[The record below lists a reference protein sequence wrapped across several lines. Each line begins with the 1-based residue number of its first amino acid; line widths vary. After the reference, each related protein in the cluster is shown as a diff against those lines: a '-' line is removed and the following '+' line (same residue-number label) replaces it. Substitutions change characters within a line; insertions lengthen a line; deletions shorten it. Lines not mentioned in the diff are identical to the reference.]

1 MNIGY
6 DAKRIFHNTTGL
18 GNYSRDLVRILSA
31 YYPDNKYLLYN
42 PKPSKLNRLKV
53 DGEILIEKLPCDF
66 MCQTFSGVWRSR
78 GMVKDLKKDQVAIY
92 HGLTGELPYGIHKT
106 NIKTVLTVHD
116 LIYVRYPKLYKA
128 IDRKIYVKKAKYA
141 AEKAD
146 VVVAISAQTKR
157 DIVDFLK
164 IDPEKIKVIYQ
175 GCHSAFKEEP
185 KVAVQQALVE
195 KYDLPVSFILNVGSV
210 IERKNLM
217 TLVKAV
223 EQTGDHLVVV
233 GSGDEYHEKIQAYIA
248 EKQLG
253 KQIRF
258 LTKLSM
264 EEIAMLYQLAEIFV
278 YPSIFEGFG
287 IPIIEAMY
295 SKTPVITSSGSCF
308 PEAGG
313 PNSFYLRNPHDV
325 NELVETIKEIRDK
338 PVDTQIRIEQS
349 YAYVQRFNDEVIAGQ
364 MMDLYKELMD
374 V

>member
-31 YYPDNKYLLYN
+31 YYPENKYLLYN
-42 PKPSKLNRLKV
+42 PKPSQLNRLEV

-66 MCQTFSGVWRSR
+66 MCQTFSGAWRSR
-78 GMVKDLKKDQVAIY
+78 GMVKDLKKDEVAIY

-106 NIKTVLTVHD
+106 KIKTVLTIHD

-128 IDRKIYVKKAKYA
+128 IDRKIYFKKAKYA

-164 IDPEKIKVIYQ
+164 IDPEKIKVVYQ
-175 GCHSAFKEEP
+175 GCHHAFKEAPNE
-185 KVAVQQALVE
+185 AAQQAFIK
-195 KYDLPVSFILNVGSV
+195 KYDLPDKFILNVGSV
-210 IERKNLM
+210 IERKNLL
-217 TLVKAV
+217 TLVKAI
-223 EQTGDHLVVV
+223 EHTGDHLIVV
-233 GSGDEYHEKIQAYIA
+233 GSGDDYHEKVNAYIE
-248 EKQLG
+248 EKQLS
-253 KQIRF
+253 KQVQF
-258 LTKLSM
+258 LTRLSM

-287 IPIIEAMY
+287 IPIIESMY

-325 NELVETIKEIRDK
+325 AELIDTIMEIREK
-338 PVDTQIRIEQS
+338 PVDTQIRIAQS

-364 MMDLYKELMD
+364 MMDLYKELSD

>member
-18 GNYSRDLVRILSA
+18 GNYSRDLVRILSEH
-31 YYPDNKYLLYN
+31 YPENKYLLYN
-42 PKPSKLNRLKV
+42 PKPSQLNRLEV
-53 DGEILIEKLPCDF
+53 DGEILIEKQPCDF
-66 MCQTFSGVWRSR
+66 MCQTFSGIWRSR
-78 GMVKDLKKDQVAIY
+78 GMVKDLKKDKVDIY

-106 NIKTVLTVHD
+106 PIKTLLTIHD

-128 IDRKIYVKKAKYA
+128 IDRKIYFKKAKYA
-141 AEKAD
+141 AEKANAI
-146 VVVAISAQTKR
+146 VAISAQTKR
-157 DIVDFLK
+157 DIVDFLQ

-175 GCHSAFKEEP
+175 GCHRAFKEEP
-185 KVAVQQALVE
+185 SISEQQTFTK
-195 KYDLPVSFILNVGSV
+195 KYDLPQKFLLNVGSV
-210 IERKNLM
+210 IERKNLL
-217 TLVKAV
+217 TLVKAI
-223 EQTGDHLVVV
+223 EQTGDHLIVV
-233 GSGDEYHEKIQAYIA
+233 GSGDDYHEKVQAYIE

-253 KQIRF
+253 RQVRF

-264 EEIAMLYQLAEIFV
+264 EEIAMLYQMAEIFV

-325 NELVETIKEIRDK
+325 EELVDTIEEIREK
-338 PVDTQIRIEQS
+338 PIDTQIRIEQS
-349 YAYVQRFNDEVIAGQ
+349 FAYVQRFNDDVIAEQ
-364 MMDLYKELMD
+364 MMDLYTELLD